1 MNRSI
6 LLLIL
11 IVLIIILV
19 IKNLSKEPFGKK
31 VKNAFGGKKKK
42 KKKKKFDKDA
52 YDESRKF
59 VDELLWSKINTIDDI
74 EINNQIMTNIDNI
87 VNFID

>member
-1 MNRSI
+1 MNTSI

-19 IKNLSKEPFGKK
+19 IKKLSKEPFGKK
-31 VKNAFGGKKKK
+31 IKKAFGGKKKK
-42 KKKKKFDKDA
+42 KKKKFDKDE

-59 VDELLWSKINTIDDI
+59 VDKLLWSKINTIDDI
-74 EINNQIMTNIDNI
+74 EINNQIMTNINNI
-87 VNFID
+87 TNFIE

>member
-1 MNRSI
+1 MNTSI

-19 IKNLSKEPFGKK
+19 IKKLSKEPFGKK
-31 VKNAFGGKKKK
+31 IKKAFGGKKKK
-42 KKKKKFDKDA
+42 KKKKFDKDE

-59 VDELLWSKINTIDDI
+59 VDKFLWSKINTIDDI
-74 EINNQIMTNIDNI
+74 EINNQIMTNINNI
-87 VNFID
+87 TNFIE